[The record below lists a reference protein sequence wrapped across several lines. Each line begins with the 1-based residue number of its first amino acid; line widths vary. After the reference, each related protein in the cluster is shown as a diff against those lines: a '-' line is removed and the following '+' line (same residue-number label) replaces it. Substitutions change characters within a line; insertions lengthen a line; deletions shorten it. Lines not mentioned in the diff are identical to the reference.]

1 MFINSEI
8 SSEEKIHFRFED
20 CVQEPG
26 VSGSSSSRK
35 LTFLE
40 LDSDFWVSFSNSGS
54 SFFDFLL
61 LDFVGFLLFCLAMNP
76 SKLKGPKAPND
87 ERLMVAAED
96 ADKG

>member
-1 MFINSEI
+1 MIGLFITSNI
-8 SSEEKIHFRFED
+8 ASSQFRFD
-20 CVQEPG
+20 VLCSD
-26 VSGSSSSRK
+26 VSGSSSSGK

-87 ERLMVAAED
+87 ERLMVATED